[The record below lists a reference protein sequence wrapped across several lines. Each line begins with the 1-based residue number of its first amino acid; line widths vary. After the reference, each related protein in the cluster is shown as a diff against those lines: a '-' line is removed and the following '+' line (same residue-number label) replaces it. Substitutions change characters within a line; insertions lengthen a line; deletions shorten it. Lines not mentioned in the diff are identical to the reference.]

1 MAKGSKG
8 LPPGAKAPVS
18 GQYRNTKTRT
28 EVTSVRGEP
37 LPPSPVKGARYV
49 VADRTKHKK

>member
-8 LPPGAKAPVS
+8 LPPGTKAPVS
-18 GQYRNTKTRT
+18 GQYENTKTRT

-49 VADRTKHKK
+49 LRDRTRHKK

>member
-8 LPPGAKAPVS
+8 LPPGSKAPVS
-18 GQYRNTKTRT
+18 GQYRNTKTGT

-37 LPPSPVKGARYV
+37 LPPSPVKDARYQIV
-49 VADRTKHKK
+49 DRTKHKK